1 MIRGFFLFRQL
12 GTSIV
17 MGHRED
23 HEMRCVQC
31 GIENPKLAKYC
42 KKCGASLGIRI
53 QCFHCDAENSGDSTF
68 CAECG
73 EKLVPGQKA
82 VKGTQRKCLN
92 CGHFNKLDAPL
103 CAACGEEIIKVPK
116 ENLKRPSS
124 GPSFRTI
131 ALVIGIIL
139 LFGLF
144 VEIGMTVFKQSK
156 SSRAPSS
163 LTSIQPSVG
172 KADEAQVIA
181 VAKNF
186 KCACGGCGEDFLET
200 CTCDMPRG
208 AVEEKNFIREKLSE
222 GFPVEQVIKLV
233 DKKYGH
239 RI

>member
-1 MIRGFFLFRQL
+1 
-12 GTSIV
+12 

-222 GFPVEQVIKLV
+222 GFPVEQVIELV